1 MLLYTQL
8 IILLVHLSL
17 APAVG
22 DHRLLIILRL
32 LKLVIDFN
40 LGLDLL
46 HLIVNQVALVR
57 QLFLWIQFG
66 SVLLAWRINV
76 NPSKI
81 ILKHRL
87 PRPPLIILLSSCNI
101 IQTIGRLALIIDNIY
116 LDSPLLSEVATN
128 SILCQSALFV
138 DR

>member
-1 MLLYTQL
+1 MIALRAFVSVSWLLMLWNEDLLREHLNFVLLYTQL

-32 LKLVIDFN
+32 LKLIIDFN

-57 QLFLWIQFG
+57 
-66 SVLLAWRINV
+66 
-76 NPSKI
+76 
-81 ILKHRL
+81 
-87 PRPPLIILLSSCNI
+87 
-101 IQTIGRLALIIDNIY
+101 
-116 LDSPLLSEVATN
+116 
-128 SILCQSALFV
+128 
-138 DR
+138 